1 MDYCFYCGRTNE
13 DVKKQ
18 LFDLI
23 QERENSDMAK
33 EIEIEKQVKTRYEHD
48 LKVKD
53 EVELLSKLVPVDLLK
68 ISILEAGRIKSSV
81 VNEAFIKLI
90 ELLEKE
96 RIINKNDGFGN
107 KNKSKSLE
115 GLIAQYLG
123 KPVSKNKISTPIKTP
138 FDDYR
143 RIITNKSYLKER
155 FIYLKLDGSIDF
167 NNNGTASKDRCRF
180 RVFVCPICIE
190 RDLQISRNIY

>member
-1 MDYCFYCGRTNE
+1 MDYCFYCGRTND

-33 EIEIEKQVKTRYEHD
+33 EIEIEKQVKAKYEHD

-53 EVELLSKLVPVDLLK
+53 EVERLSKLVPVDLLK
-68 ISILEAGRIKSSV
+68 ISILEASRIKSSV
-81 VNEAFIKLI
+81 VNTDFIKLI

-96 RIINKNDGFGN
+96 RVINKNNEFGN

-115 GLIAQYLG
+115 NLVAQYLE
-123 KPVSKNKISTPIKTP
+123 KPIS
-138 FDDYR
+138 
-143 RIITNKSYLKER
+143 N
-155 FIYLKLDGSIDF
+155 
-167 NNNGTASKDRCRF
+167 
-180 RVFVCPICIE
+180 
-190 RDLQISRNIY
+190 